1 MPLDERGFC
10 EALHELVVRAV
21 RESLADLQ
29 RSFFLLATGRM
40 KQSPFSESAL
50 DGFRTS
56 WFGMLPDPVLAGVK
70 TPFQPP
76 ACFGYVTEADG

>member
-70 TPFQPP
+70 T
-76 ACFGYVTEADG
+76 